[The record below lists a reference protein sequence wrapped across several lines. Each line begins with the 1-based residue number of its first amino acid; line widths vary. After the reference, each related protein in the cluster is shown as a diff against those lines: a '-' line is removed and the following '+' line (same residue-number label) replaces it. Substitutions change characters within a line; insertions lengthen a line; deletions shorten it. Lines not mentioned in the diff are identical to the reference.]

1 MLIQRHGVKE
11 VILDSLVFSVS
22 QLNSSVKSVLES
34 NEYLYDVYV
43 KGEISNMRRLE
54 SGSVFFTLKEKNS
67 SLKCFMKRINADEL
81 DEDVKEGS
89 SVIVRGS
96 IGVYAA
102 RGEYYLE
109 VEDVYKQGIGELY
122 KKFLELKEKLEQE
135 GLFEESNKKKI
146 PLYPESIGIVTSP
159 TGAVIKDMVNTLERR
174 YPLTKIFVSPATV
187 QGSKASK
194 SIIRGIEQLEE
205 NNVDVIIIARGGGSL
220 EDLWCFNDEL
230 LARKIFSCKT
240 PIITGIGHE
249 TDYTIADFAADL
261 RAPTPSIAAER
272 ATQSMEEI
280 QRSLRSTTTHMH
292 DLTMRKASELKA
304 GVEDN
309 AYRVKLLAK
318 SYAEKKKLELLRME
332 NSLRHTNHEAIL
344 GKGYVLVEKN
354 NELVKSKNKLKE
366 KDKITLVFKDGK
378 VKAKVSEVVK

>member
-67 SLKCFMKRINADEL
+67 SLKCFMKKINADEME
-81 DEDVKEGS
+81 EDVKEGS
-89 SVIVRGS
+89 SVIIRGS
-96 IGVYAA
+96 IGVYAT

-109 VEDVYKQGIGELY
+109 VEDVYKQGLGELY
-122 KKFLELKEKLEQE
+122 KQFLELKEKLERE

-187 QGSKASK
+187 QGSKASE

-205 NNVDVIIIARGGGSL
+205 KAVDVIIIARGGGSL

-249 TDYTIADFAADL
+249 TDYTIADFVADL

-272 ATQSMEEI
+272 ATPSMEEI
-280 QRSLRSTTTHMH
+280 QRSLQSTTDHIR
-292 DLTMRKASELKA
+292 DLTMKKASELKA

-309 AYRVKLLAK
+309 SYRVKLLAK

-332 NSLRHTNHEAIL
+332 NSLRHMNHEAIL

-354 NELVKSKNKLKE
+354 NELVKSKNNLKE